1 MHRLVC
7 TKSRNGIRMYQVLGG
22 NSGSGGEIYYSNIE
36 NIFAFNGDMITNG
49 DYDTIYYE
57 YEKDGT
63 QTTTKL
69 NVYEKKDLGGKTVK
83 FIPTK
88 IFAQSGIIRAT
99 YTTNQGVYT
108 LSKVK
113 TREELPEIAKNYDE
127 VVAVKATNEISNN
140 PTTGYTNSLTP
151 ELPNQGIGSRSS
163 DI

>member
-36 NIFAFNGDMITNG
+36 NIFAFNGD
-49 DYDTIYYE
+49 
-57 YEKDGT
+57 KDGT